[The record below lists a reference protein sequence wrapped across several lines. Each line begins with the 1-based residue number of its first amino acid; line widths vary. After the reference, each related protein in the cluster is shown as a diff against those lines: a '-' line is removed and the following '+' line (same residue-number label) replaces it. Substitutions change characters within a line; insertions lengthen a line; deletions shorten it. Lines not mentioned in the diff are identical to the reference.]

1 MILPPFAK
9 SAQLSLSFADKFIQA
24 MLSHIS
30 HTTLG
35 AGLQPTQL
43 CGQRLRRYLG
53 SCLTF
58 LCLRDKINK
67 MSLELEMS

>member
-9 SAQLSLSFADKFIQA
+9 SAQLSLAFADKFMQA

-43 CGQRLRRYLG
+43 CGQGLRRYLG

-58 LCLRDKINK
+58 LCLRDKMNK
-67 MSLELEMS
+67 MSLDLEMS